1 MKAVIKIANINV
13 PLDAADTPL
22 KEIAARKLRINSNE
36 INQVLILRKSID
48 ARKKNSI
55 QIVYTLAAEIKNE
68 HAVLKRNANKS
79 EISVYQKYKYE
90 IPVADSGKYRPVIVG
105 FGPAGMFA
113 ALYLAKAGLCP
124 IVLERGKP
132 ADERIKSVELFRKT
146 GILDTESNIQFGEGG
161 AGTFSDGKL
170 NTGINDPRIRY
181 VLETFAEHGAPE
193 DILYNAKPHIGTD
206 YLIDVVQNIRRTI
219 ISLGGEVKFGAKF
232 TGYESDSQGMIS
244 AVNYV
249 QNGVSHCIHTDK
261 CILAAGHSARDVFR
275 MLKDKKVNLVQK
287 NFAMGVRIEHLQD
300 ELNRCMYGKSAG
312 HPMLGAADYKLAVH
326 LQNGH
331 SLYTFCMCPGG
342 EVVAS
347 SSEEKRLVVNGMSC
361 HARDGLNANSALLVG
376 ISPDDLKSDD
386 PLAGMIL
393 QEQLEENAYIAGGGS
408 YNAPICLVGDFINKK
423 TSSGIGKVIPTYKPG
438 YKFSLPDEY
447 LPSFMAETLR
457 LGIPAMAAKLPLFN
471 DPEAVLTGIESRSSS
486 PIRIVRDETYQSIS
500 LKGLYPCGEG
510 AGYAGGITSAAV
522 DGLKCAEALV
532 SSKMRIR
539 EV

>member
-1 MKAVIKIANINV
+1 MIKIANINV

-22 KEIAARKLRINSNE
+22 KEIAAKKLRINSDD
-36 INQVLILRKSID
+36 IKKVVILKKSVD
-48 ARKKNSI
+48 ARKKNAI

-68 HAVLKRNANKS
+68 HAVLKRNAKKS
-79 EISVYQKYKYE
+79 EISAYKEYKFE
-90 IPVADSGKYRPVIVG
+90 IPAADAGKFRPVVVG

-132 ADERIKSVELFRKT
+132 ADERSRSVELFRNT

-219 ISLGGEVKFGAKF
+219 IELGGEVRFSVKF
-232 TGYESDSQGMIS
+232 TGYETDSQDAIS
-244 AVNYV
+244 AVNYM
-249 QNGVSHCIHTDK
+249 QNGIVHSIETDN
-261 CILAAGHSARDVFR
+261 CILATGHSARDVFR
-275 MLKDKKVNLVQK
+275 MLKDKNVDLTQK
-287 NFAMGVRIEHLQD
+287 NFAMGVRIEHLQED
-300 ELNRCMYGKSAG
+300 LNRCMYGKSAG
-312 HPMLGAADYKLAVH
+312 HPALGAADYKLAVH
-326 LQNGH
+326 LSNGH

-347 SSEEKRLVVNGMSC
+347 ASEEKRLVVNGMSC
-361 HARDGLNANSALLVG
+361 HARNGANANSALLVG
-376 ISPDDLKSDD
+376 ISPDDLRSSD
-386 PLAGMIL
+386 PLAGMLL
-393 QEQLEENAYIAGGGS
+393 QEELEHRAYLAGGGN
-408 YNAPICLVGDFINKK
+408 YNAPICLAGDFLNKK
-423 TSSGIGKVIPTYKPG
+423 VSSSIGKVTPTYKPG
-438 YKFSLPDEY
+438 CKFVLPDDY
-447 LPSFMAETLR
+447 LPSFMTETLR
-457 LGIPAMAAKLPLFN
+457 LGIPAMAEKLPLFS
-471 DPEAVLTGIESRSSS
+471 DSEAVLTGIESRSSS
-486 PIRIVRDETYQSIS
+486 PVRIVRDETYQSVS
-500 LKGLYPCGEG
+500 VKGMYPCGEG

-522 DGLKCAEALV
+522 DGLRCAEALID
-532 SSKMRIR
+532 SKTKTR